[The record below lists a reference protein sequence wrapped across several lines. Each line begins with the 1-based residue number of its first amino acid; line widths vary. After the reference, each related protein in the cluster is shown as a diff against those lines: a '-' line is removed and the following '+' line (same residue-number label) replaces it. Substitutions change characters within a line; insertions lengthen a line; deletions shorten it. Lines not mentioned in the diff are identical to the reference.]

1 MHSAT
6 HGGVEEKREP
16 AAMDQPHGIVEA
28 GRGRRLECHAADLDR
43 DRPDLGDLTEGR
55 RRIGGVEK
63 ALQEFNPRDATG
75 DLRRHEPE
83 LAMRISIVHVRL
95 SLATGKAAVLPH
107 GPWLNGH
114 AAARKRAAAS
124 ASHHLST
131 HGRSTTSNAQ
141 VDRCWRCSCR

>member
-1 MHSAT
+1 MHRAT

-63 ALQEFNPRDATG
+63 ALQEFNPETRPATSG
-75 DLRRHEPE
+75 D
-83 LAMRISIVHVRL
+83 
-95 SLATGKAAVLPH
+95 
-107 GPWLNGH
+107 
-114 AAARKRAAAS
+114 
-124 ASHHLST
+124 
-131 HGRSTTSNAQ
+131 TSPNS
-141 VDRCWRCSCR
+141 R